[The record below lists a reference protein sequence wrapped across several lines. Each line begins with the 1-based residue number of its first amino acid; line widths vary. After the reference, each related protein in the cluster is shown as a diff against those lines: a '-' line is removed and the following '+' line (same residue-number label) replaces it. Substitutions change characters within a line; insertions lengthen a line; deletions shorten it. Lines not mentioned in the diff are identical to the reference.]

1 MLDTSL
7 VTQLENAIKREI
19 ADIFKEIS
27 QLITATYTDV
37 NSDLA
42 QIDFKWLDQQI
53 LDKFTLYRAVLE
65 QLCQISKFKG
75 NAADYLQFCFKQVKR
90 ICNEKNQQW
99 QKDYPSYAESYEI
112 KLPDWIVYTP
122 KRLDN
127 VFSGRKLQQGTM
139 LVEVK
144 EKLYVNWAD
153 YLKQQTQG
161 ILLDSTA
168 MIGYK
173 SFIKPLSV

>member
-19 ADIFKEIS
+19 GDIFKEIS

-65 QLCQISKFKG
+65 QI
-75 NAADYLQFCFKQVKR
+75 
-90 ICNEKNQQW
+90 
-99 QKDYPSYAESYEI
+99 
-112 KLPDWIVYTP
+112 
-122 KRLDN
+122 
-127 VFSGRKLQQGTM
+127 
-139 LVEVK
+139 
-144 EKLYVNWAD
+144 
-153 YLKQQTQG
+153 
-161 ILLDSTA
+161 
-168 MIGYK
+168 
-173 SFIKPLSV
+173 

>member
-19 ADIFKEIS
+19 GDIFKEIS

-65 QLCQISKFKG
+65 QLCQISKFKD
-75 NAADYLQFCFKQVKR
+75 NAADYLQFCFKQVKQ
-90 ICNEKNQQW
+90 ICKEKNQQW
-99 QKDYPSYAESYEI
+99 QKDYPSYAESLGLTHKSKKIMHYSPENSI
-112 KLPDWIVYTP
+112 TI
-122 KRLDN
+122 
-127 VFSGRKLQQGTM
+127 SG
-139 LVEVK
+139 
-144 EKLYVNWAD
+144 
-153 YLKQQTQG
+153 
-161 ILLDSTA
+161 
-168 MIGYK
+168 
-173 SFIKPLSV
+173 FLSCSRI